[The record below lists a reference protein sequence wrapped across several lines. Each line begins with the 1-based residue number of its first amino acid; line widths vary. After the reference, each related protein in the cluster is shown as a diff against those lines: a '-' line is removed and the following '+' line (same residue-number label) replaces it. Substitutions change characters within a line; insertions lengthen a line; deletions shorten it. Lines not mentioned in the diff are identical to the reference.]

1 MLVLLLTLLS
11 FSILLYRNFGHK
23 LYNDLDDLL
32 QSKAEGIADSIDTYW
47 ETERLEAKED
57 GIKLDVFN
65 KANNINFTKV
75 AKRWVEEK
83 RTDPR
88 LLNVVVQIFDAKG
101 ALVAYSKNIPNI
113 INTQKNIANF
123 VAHGSRFNIASPQLT
138 EGKHTRFRI
147 FTLPVIENNNLAYIV
162 QVASQ
167 LTYIDSA
174 LRNLR
179 IMLFLLLPF
188 TVFATGIV
196 GAFLAKKS
204 LNPVDKMIETIH
216 QITAENLK
224 LRLTLPQT
232 KDEIRK
238 LAETF
243 NAMLEK
249 LEQTFV
255 SQRQFIEDL
264 AHELKTPLTVL
275 KGELIVALNKM
286 RSKEEYNSILHS
298 NLEEINRITKII
310 GDLLLLARFDNN
322 AVTLEMKPLDLS
334 FLLKEIAEDIK
345 ILAQQKEIKI
355 DLSPQQNI
363 IINADKDS
371 LRQVFINILD
381 NAIKYTPPHGKVQI
395 NINQMQNYAK
405 IEISDNGIGMPKED
419 LSYIFNRF
427 YRVDKSRSQS
437 GFGLGLSIAKSI
449 VEAHKGR
456 ISAES
461 VINKG
466 SIFTILL
473 PLSSNP

>member
-1 MLVLLLTLLS
+1 MLVLLLTLLL
-11 FSILLYRNFGHK
+11 FSVLLYRNFRQK

-32 QSKAEGIADSIDTYW
+32 ESKAEGIVDSIDTYW
-47 ETERLEAKED
+47 ETERLEAIKD

-65 KANNINFTKV
+65 KANNINFTKI

-83 RTDPR
+83 SADPR

-101 ALVAYSKNIPNI
+101 ALVASSKNMPNI
-113 INTQKNIANF
+113 IDAQKNIANF
-123 VAHGSRFNIASPQLT
+123 VANGSRFNIISLRLT
-138 EGKHTRFRI
+138 EDKHIRFRI

-174 LRNLR
+174 LTNLR
-179 IMLFLLLPF
+179 LILFLLLPF

-204 LNPVDKMIETIH
+204 LNPVDKMVETIH

-224 LRLTLPQT
+224 LRLTVPQT
-232 KDEIRK
+232 KDEIGK

-249 LEQTFV
+249 LEQTFA

-264 AHELKTPLTVL
+264 THELKTPLTVL
-275 KGELIVALNKM
+275 KGELIVALKKM
-286 RSKEEYNSILHS
+286 RSKEEYNSILYS
-298 NLEEINRITKII
+298 NLEEINRITRTIE
-310 GDLLLLARFDNN
+310 GLLLLARFDNN
-322 AVTLEMKPLDLS
+322 AVSLEMRPLDLS
-334 FLLKEIAEDIK
+334 LLLKEIAEDIK
-345 ILAQQKEIKI
+345 ILAEQKGIQI
-355 DLSPQQNI
+355 DLSPQENI
-363 IINADKDS
+363 IINADKDK
-371 LRQVFINILD
+371 LKQVFLNVLD
-381 NAIKYTPPHGKVQI
+381 NAVKYTLPHGKVKI

-405 IEISDNGIGMPKED
+405 LEICDNGIGIPEED
-419 LSYIFNRF
+419 TAHIFDRF

-456 ISAES
+456 ISVES
-461 VINKG
+461 TINKG
-466 SIFTILL
+466 STFTILL
-473 PLSSNP
+473 PLLTNP